1 MPREEYAER
10 WNQKLDIL
18 KKAVAA
24 LDTSDENLTISKA
37 KSQLNTVLNAI
48 PALESIAKSLAN

>member
-10 WNQKLDIL
+10 WNKKLEIL
-18 KKAVAA
+18 RSAVEG
-24 LDTSDENLTISKA
+24 LGTGEDELTITKA
-37 KSQLNTVLNAI
+37 KAQLNLVLNAI